1 MTTNDIK
8 LRFIEMRANNMSLAS
23 IANELHIS
31 KGTCSKWVKE
41 LESDIAVKQT
51 ERKAEIIDLYAMN
64 RQHRINRLQAV
75 LERLDKAISNADFSQ
90 MSPESLLKMKLR
102 YESELSREY
111 PISDSN
117 GLLEYSYKAIVDK
130 INNLQS
136 KYESGEIST
145 EQLKFSLSA
154 LDMMFKGI
162 SKESAT
168 WKPIVTIRRE

>member
-8 LRFIEMRANNMSLAS
+8 LRFVEMRANNMSLSS

-31 KGTCSKWVKE
+31 RGTCSKWVKE
-41 LESDIAVKQT
+41 LESDIAVKQA
-51 ERKAEIIDLYAMN
+51 ERKAEITDLYAMD

-90 MSPESLLKMKLR
+90 MSPEALLKMKLR

-111 PISDSN
+111 PISDSK
-117 GLLEYSYKAIVDK
+117 GLLEYSYKAIIEK
-130 INNLQS
+130 INDLQN

-145 EQLKFSLSA
+145 EQLKASLSA
-154 LDMMFKGI
+154 LDMMIKGI
-162 SKESAT
+162 SKDGPV
-168 WKPIVTIRRE
+168 WKPIEVRRE

>member
-8 LRFIEMRANNMSLAS
+8 LRFVEMRANNMSLSS

-31 KGTCSKWVKE
+31 RGTCSRWVKE
-41 LESDIAVKQT
+41 LESDIAVKQA
-51 ERKAEIIDLYAMN
+51 ERKAEITDLYAMD

-90 MSPESLLKMKLR
+90 MSPEALLKMKLR

-111 PISDSN
+111 PITDSK
-117 GLLEYSYKAIVDK
+117 GLFEYSYKAIIDK
-130 INNLQS
+130 INDLQS

-145 EQLKFSLSA
+145 EQLKASMSA
-154 LDMMFKGI
+154 LDMMIKGI
-162 SKESAT
+162 SKDGPV
-168 WKPIVTIRRE
+168 WKPIEERRE

>member
-90 MSPESLLKMKLR
+90 MSPEALLKMKLR

-111 PISDSN
+111 PIPDSK
-117 GLLEYSYKAIVDK
+117 GLLEYSYKAIIEK
-130 INNLQS
+130 INDLQS

-145 EQLKFSLSA
+145 EQLKGSLSA
-154 LDMMFKGI
+154 LDMMIKGI
-162 SKESAT
+162 SKDGAE
-168 WKPIVTIRRE
+168 WKPIEMRRE

>member
-8 LRFIEMRANNMSLAS
+8 LRFVEMRANNMSLSS

-31 KGTCSKWVKE
+31 RGTCSRWVKE
-41 LESDIAVKQT
+41 LESDIAVKQA
-51 ERKAEIIDLYAMN
+51 ERRAEITDLYAMD

-90 MSPESLLKMKLR
+90 MSPEALLKMKLR

-111 PISDSN
+111 PISDSK
-117 GLLEYSYKAIVDK
+117 GLLEYSYKAIIEK
-130 INNLQS
+130 INDLQS

-145 EQLKFSLSA
+145 EQLKASLYA
-154 LDMMFKGI
+154 LDMMIKSI
-162 SKESAT
+162 SKNGT
-168 WKPIVTIRRE
+168 VWKPIEVRRE

>member
-8 LRFIEMRANNMSLAS
+8 LRFIEMRANNRSLAS
-23 IANELHIS
+23 IAKELHIS
-31 KGTCSKWVKE
+31 RGTCSKWVKE
-41 LESDIAVKQT
+41 LESDIAVKQA
-51 ERKAEIIDLYAMN
+51 EMKAEITDLYVMD

-90 MSPESLLKMKLR
+90 MSPEALLKMKLR

-111 PISDSN
+111 PISDSK
-117 GLLEYSYKAIVDK
+117 GLSEYSYKAIVDK

-145 EQLKFSLSA
+145 GQLKTSLSA
-154 LDMMFKGI
+154 LDLMLKGL
-162 SKESAT
+162 SKDGAI
-168 WKPIVTIRRE
+168 WKPFEVRRE

>member
-8 LRFIEMRANNMSLAS
+8 LRFVEMRANNMSLSS

-31 KGTCSKWVKE
+31 RGTCSRWVKE
-41 LESDIAVKQT
+41 LESDIALKQA
-51 ERKAEIIDLYAMN
+51 ERKAEITDLYAMD

-90 MSPESLLKMKLR
+90 MSPEALLKMKLR

-111 PISDSN
+111 PISDCK
-117 GLLEYSYKAIVDK
+117 GLFEYSYKAIIDK
-130 INNLQS
+130 INDLQS

-145 EQLKFSLSA
+145 EQLKASLSA
-154 LDMMFKGI
+154 LDMMIKGI
-162 SKESAT
+162 SKDGPV
-168 WKPIVTIRRE
+168 WKPIEERRE